1 MNDSK
6 TAEDNNNQKELFEN
20 IVLRCPKCGTKK
32 MIQVPSKILTQSG
45 IVITIGIPVGLICDH
60 SFQAY
65 VDKYSA
71 VRGYQVVDF
80 LIPKTEYFQ
89 SDVPKNEQ
97 EEKIIQDLPKD
108 EQEEIDIQD
117 HFTKSPLFQNIIY
130 LLRNCVDDR
139 EILGSAVFTTKG
151 NVLYSSIPDNTLIDT
166 MSEFEVR
173 SKEKLHRITKMFL
186 ELKNHQKVCSEY
198 LEIHDLEVILVLI
211 FSEMVNFAIGNM
223 YLRDLVKKIEN
234 LI

>member
-1 MNDSK
+1 MNDLKS
-6 TAEDNNNQKELFEN
+6 AEENSDHKELFEN
-20 IVLRCPKCGTKK
+20 IVLRCPRCGTQKT
-32 MIQVPSKILTQSG
+32 IQVPSKVITQSG
-45 IVITIGIPVGLICDH
+45 MVITIGIPVGLICDH

-65 VDKYSA
+65 VDKFSS

-80 LIPKTEYFQ
+80 LIPKTEYLQ
-89 SDVPKNEQ
+89 SA
-97 EEKIIQDLPKD
+97 LPKD
-108 EQEEIDIQD
+108 EQNETDSQ
-117 HFTKSPLFQNIIY
+117 FTKSPLFQNIIY

-166 MSEFEVR
+166 MSEFEIR

-198 LEIHDLEVILVLI
+198 IQIIDLEIIVVL
-211 FSEMVNFAIGNM
+211 FFAEMVNFAIGNM
-223 YLRDLVKKIEN
+223 YLKNLVKGIES
-234 LI
+234 LT

>member
-1 MNDSK
+1 MNDLKS
-6 TAEDNNNQKELFEN
+6 AEENSDHKELFEN
-20 IVLRCPKCGTKK
+20 IVLRCPRCGTQKT
-32 MIQVPSKILTQSG
+32 IQVPSKVITQSG
-45 IVITIGIPVGLICDH
+45 MVITIGIPVGLICDH

-65 VDKYSA
+65 VDKFSA

-80 LIPKTEYFQ
+80 LIPKTEYLQ
-89 SDVPKNEQ
+89 SA
-97 EEKIIQDLPKD
+97 LPKD
-108 EQEEIDIQD
+108 EQNETDSQ
-117 HFTKSPLFQNIIY
+117 FTKSPLFQNIIY

-198 LEIHDLEVILVLI
+198 IQIIDLEIIVVL
-211 FSEMVNFAIGNM
+211 FFAEMVNFAIGNM
-223 YLRDLVKKIEN
+223 YLKNLVKGIES
-234 LI
+234 LT

>member
-1 MNDSK
+1 M
-6 TAEDNNNQKELFEN
+6 FEN
-20 IVLRCPKCGTKK
+20 ILLRCPKCETQKRIK
-32 MIQVPSKILTQSG
+32 VPSKVITQSET
-45 IVITIGIPVGLICDH
+45 VITIGIPVGLICDH

-65 VDKYSA
+65 IDQHSN

-80 LIPKTEYFQ
+80 IIPKTEYFQ
-89 SDVPKNEQ
+89 SGM
-97 EEKIIQDLPKD
+97 LKD
-108 EQEEIDIQD
+108 EKEEINNPDS
-117 HFTKSPLFQNIIY
+117 FSKLPLFQDLIN

-151 NVLYSSIPDNTLIDT
+151 NVLYSSISHNTLIDT
-166 MSEFEVR
+166 IREFEVR
-173 SKEKLHRITKMFL
+173 NKEKLHSITKMFL

-223 YLRDLVKKIEN
+223 YLKDVVKKIEK
-234 LI
+234 LA

>member
-1 MNDSK
+1 MNDLK
-6 TAEDNNNQKELFEN
+6 TAEIDQNQKELFKN
-20 IVLRCPKCGTKK
+20 IILKCPKCETQKK
-32 MIQVPSKILTQSG
+32 IKVPSKILTQSG
-45 IVITIGIPVGLICDH
+45 NVITIGIPVGFICDH

-65 VDKYSA
+65 VDKYSD

-89 SDVPKNEQ
+89 SD
-97 EEKIIQDLPKD
+97 IPKD
-108 EQEEIDIQD
+108 EQKENDNQES
-117 HFTKSPLFQNIIY
+117 FTKLPLFQDIIT
-130 LLRNCVDDR
+130 LLRNCVDNR

-211 FSEMVNFAIGNM
+211 FAEMVNFAIGNM
-223 YLRDLVKKIEN
+223 YLRDIVKKVKS
-234 LI
+234 LT

>member
-1 MNDSK
+1 MNTMEINKS
-6 TAEDNNNQKELFEN
+6 QKELFEK
-20 IVLRCPKCGTKK
+20 ILLRCPKCETQKFLK
-32 MIQVPSKILTQSG
+32 VPSKIIYQSES
-45 IVITIGIPVGLICDH
+45 VITIGIPIGLICDH

-65 VDKYSA
+65 VDNNSD

-80 LIPKTEYFQ
+80 VIHKTEYFQ
-89 SDVPKNEQ
+89 SDK
-97 EEKIIQDLPKD
+97 LKD
-108 EQEEIDIQD
+108 EQGEMINQ
-117 HFTKSPLFQNIIY
+117 TNLSQLPLFQDIIN

-151 NVLYSSIPDNTLIDT
+151 NVLYSSIPHNTLLDT
-166 MSEFEVR
+166 IREFEVR
-173 SKEKLHRITKMFL
+173 NENKLLSITKMFL

-223 YLRDLVKKIEN
+223 YLRDVVKKIEK
-234 LI
+234 LT